1 MHFFSLAGDAKR
13 NQGIRLRLRWLIPDG
28 VKKRRVKTRRFGGM
42 DHGKDGF
49 AFLLYRFESQDSW
62 RNLLFY
68 NKRKNQRLSPLVK
81 SNADAFGEMKSTRR
95 RGGFHREAFSP
106 KRPLGFIPP
115 ARVDFVEK
123 GLAFASPFSCLSF
136 TLKMPVIHYFS

>member
-1 MHFFSLAGDAKR
+1 MQQALKQSGSFRPELIDFYLSSQPTGIRLHFFSLAGDAKR

-42 DHGKDGF
+42 DHGKEGF

-68 NKRKNQRLSPLVK
+68 NKR
-81 SNADAFGEMKSTRR
+81 
-95 RGGFHREAFSP
+95 
-106 KRPLGFIPP
+106 
-115 ARVDFVEK
+115 
-123 GLAFASPFSCLSF
+123 
-136 TLKMPVIHYFS
+136 